1 MTRRGLLILLLATLT
16 LSSGCLF
23 RAPPQVAG
31 RLKTVPV
38 SGSITLDGSPVEG
51 ATVMFC
57 APNLKLTAYG
67 KTDAAGAYQLTTYE
81 QGDGAPVGHF
91 KVTIRKQEH
100 EVTGKSDHPALPPE
114 SRSLDRLP
122 LKYAESETSGL
133 AVDIAEGNPN
143 TFDIELFSST

>member
-1 MTRRGLLILLLATLT
+1 MTRQAMLLLVWSVLT
-16 LSSGCLF
+16 LSSGCMF
-23 RAPPQVAG
+23 REPPQVAG
-31 RLKTVPV
+31 RLKTIPV
-38 SGSITLDGSPVEG
+38 SGTVTLDGSPVEG

-67 KTDAAGAYQLTTYE
+67 KTDSAGVYQLTTYE

-91 KVTIRKQEH
+91 QVTIRKQEH

-114 SRSLDRLP
+114 SRSLDHLP

-133 AVDIAEGNPN
+133 SVEIAEGQPT
-143 TFDIELFSST
+143 TFEFELFSST